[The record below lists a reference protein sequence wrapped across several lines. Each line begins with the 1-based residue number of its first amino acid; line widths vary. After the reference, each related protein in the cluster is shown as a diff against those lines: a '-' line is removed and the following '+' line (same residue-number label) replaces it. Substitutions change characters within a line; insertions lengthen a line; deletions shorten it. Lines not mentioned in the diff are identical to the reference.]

1 MLTTKHDVFGYAK
14 HENNKKKNSKKMFR
28 GGEVTSKI
36 HFDEI
41 FFIFFNIFFYDRSWT
56 QDARY
61 GI

>member
-1 MLTTKHDVFGYAK
+1 
-14 HENNKKKNSKKMFR
+14 MFR